1 MMMECLGFNPLEEK
15 NMSEFGP
22 VGLQITQKLK
32 ATFAPQALSL
42 IDESNQH
49 HGHSGA
55 HPSGESH
62 FRVKIAAEAFRGK
75 SRVECHRMVNAALAE
90 ELKSRVHAL
99 AIECAVPT
107 PAPAS

>member
-1 MMMECLGFNPLEEK
+1 MKTEEK
-15 NMSEFGP
+15 MQAKLGP
-22 VGLQITQKLK
+22 VGQILEKKLRQSFSPTQLDV
-32 ATFAPQALSL
+32 

-62 FRVKIAAEAFRGK
+62 FRVRISSPEFQGK
-75 SRVECHRMVNAALAE
+75 SRLLRHRMVNEVLAD

-99 AIECAVPT
+99 AIEVI
-107 PAPAS
+107 